1 MFRRIINTLKERPI
15 LSIILCVA
23 LSEILEFVFT
33 ILLGNPPEVYYG
45 ITVAALLILFVIPIL
60 LYKIEK
66 RKNNRSDDKD
76 DE

>member
-15 LSIILCVA
+15 LSITLCVA

-33 ILLGNPPEVYYG
+33 ILLGNPPEVYYV

-66 RKNNRSDDKD
+66 RKKNRSDDKD